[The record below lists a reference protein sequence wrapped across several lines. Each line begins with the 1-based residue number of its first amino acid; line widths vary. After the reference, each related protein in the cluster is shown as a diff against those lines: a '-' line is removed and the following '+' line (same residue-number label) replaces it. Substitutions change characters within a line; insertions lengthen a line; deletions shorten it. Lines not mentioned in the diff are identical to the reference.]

1 MLDLLQFTGKQR
13 QFVELLQRQQR
24 VESLRSLCAQAGF
37 DINFINGFLRSGALD
52 GYVQWQEHRQQTW
65 VLTAKGESLGGVLP
79 GSALADRLLQGV
91 GDRATLQT
99 ELGTAFSLN
108 YGALRREQAVDLV
121 DGDGEGAVKVLKSSV
136 LAAYRQRQGVFTAIY
151 EAARTGNAVGHPLD
165 DSASSSLE
173 WLHQQ
178 GYIASQVASDYSLTV
193 LPSLQALELGDVV
206 TALTSDLILSGQWRQ
221 ADFKPYDIHADVP
234 DVAYGRPTILTQ
246 CIQRIRDIFL
256 TMGFDE
262 MSGYLVESAFWNFDA
277 LFTPQ
282 DHPAREVQD
291 TFYLAH
297 PQTLPLPDDAALVQ
311 RVKQVHEANYGGQW
325 TEAEASRAILRAH
338 TTTSTAR
345 RLHQLQGQDGKYFSI
360 DRVFR
365 NETIDRTHL
374 AEFHQIEGVVVGEL
388 LSVRTLMGYLT
399 YFYEH
404 LGFKDLKFKPTYN
417 PYTEPSLEVFAYHLP
432 SDRYIEVGNS
442 GLFRQEMLDPLGCGD
457 KSTVAWGLGLERI
470 AMLLYGVEKLSDLI
484 GPDIRLE
491 TTARYPSG
499 NDAPGL

>member
-1 MLDLLQFTGKQR
+1 MLDLLQLTGKQR
-13 QFVELLQRQQR
+13 QFIELLQRQHV

-37 DINFINGFLRSGALD
+37 DFNFINGFLLSGALN
-52 GYVQWQEHRQQTW
+52 GYVQWQEHSQQTW
-65 VLTAKGESLGGVLP
+65 ALTVKGEDIGGVLP
-79 GSALADRLLQGV
+79 GFPLAERLLRGM
-91 GDRATLQT
+91 GDGGASPGGNRAQLQA
-99 ELGTAFSLN
+99 ELGPAFSLH
-108 YGALRREQAVDLV
+108 YGALRREQAVDLI
-121 DGDGEGAVKVLKSSV
+121 DGDGEGTVAVLKSSV
-136 LAAYRQRQGVFTAIY
+136 LGAYQQRQGVFSAI
-151 EAARTGNAVGHPLD
+151 AAGKVLD
-165 DSASSSLE
+165 ASAASSLE
-173 WLHQQ
+173 WLQQQ
-178 GYIASQVASDYSLTV
+178 GYIVSRVETDYSLTV
-193 LPSLQALELGDVV
+193 LPALQTLDLGDVV
-206 TALTSDLILSGQWRQ
+206 TTLTSELILSGQWRQ
-221 ADFKPYDIHADVP
+221 ADLKPYDIQAEVP

-256 TMGFDE
+256 NMGFDE
-262 MSGYLVESAFWNFDA
+262 MSGYMVESAFWNFDA

-291 TFYLAH
+291 TFYLAN
-297 PQTLPLPDDAALVQ
+297 PQTLPLPNDPALVQ

-345 RLHQLQGQDGKYFSI
+345 RLHQLQGKDGKYFSI

-365 NETIDRTHL
+365 NETVDRTHL

-399 YFYEH
+399 YFYER

-417 PYTEPSLEVFAYHLP
+417 PYTEPSLEVFAYHPP

-442 GLFRQEMLDPLGCGD
+442 GLFRQEMLAPLGCGE
-457 KSTVAWGLGLERI
+457 KATVAWGLGLERI

-484 GPDIRLE
+484 GPDIQL
-491 TTARYPSG
+491 
-499 NDAPGL
+499 

>member
-1 MLDLLQFTGKQR
+1 MEISWDLAMLNLLQLTGKQR
-13 QFVELLQRQQR
+13 QFVELLQGQPR

-37 DINFINGFLRSGALD
+37 DFNFINGFLRSGALD
-52 GYVQWQEHRQQTW
+52 GYVQRQEHSQQTW
-65 VLTAKGESLGGVLP
+65 VLTAKGEVLDGVLP
-79 GSALADRLLQGV
+79 GFPLADRLLQGV
-91 GDRATLQT
+91 GDADTENFASRATLQA
-99 ELGTAFSLN
+99 ELGSAFSLN

-121 DGDGEGAVKVLKSSV
+121 DGDGEGGVAVLKSSV
-136 LAAYRQRQGVFTAIY
+136 LRAYQKRQTVFAAISAGEVLAEGTA
-151 EAARTGNAVGHPLD
+151 
-165 DSASSSLE
+165 SSLE
-173 WLHQQ
+173 WLQQQ
-178 GYIASQVASDYSLTV
+178 GYITSRVEADYSLTV
-193 LPSLQALELGDVV
+193 LPALQSLELGDVV
-206 TALTSDLILSGQWRQ
+206 TSLTSELILSGQWRQ
-221 ADFKPYDIHADVP
+221 VDLKPYDIHAEVP
-234 DVAYGRPTILTQ
+234 DLAYGRPTILTQ

-256 TMGFDE
+256 NMGFDE
-262 MSGYLVESAFWNFDA
+262 MSGYMVESAFWNFDA

-291 TFYLAH
+291 TFYLAN
-297 PQTLPLPDDAALVQ
+297 PQTLPLPKDAALVQ

-345 RLHQLQGQDGKYFSI
+345 RLHQLQGQGGKYFSI

-365 NETIDRTHL
+365 NETVDRTHL

-399 YFYEH
+399 YFYER

-417 PYTEPSLEVFAYHLP
+417 PYTEPSLEVFAYHSP

-442 GLFRQEMLDPLGCGD
+442 GLFRQEMLEPLGCGE
-457 KSTVAWGLGLERI
+457 KATVAWGLGLERI

-484 GPDIRLE
+484 GPDIRL
-491 TTARYPSG
+491 
-499 NDAPGL
+499 

>member
-1 MLDLLQFTGKQR
+1 MLDLLQLTGKQR

-24 VESLRSLCAQAGF
+24 VASLRSLCAEAGF
-37 DINFINGFLRSGALD
+37 DINFINGFLLSGALE

-65 VLTAKGESLGGVLP
+65 GLTAKGQELAGVLP
-79 GSALADRLLQGV
+79 GWALAERLLEGAR
-91 GDRATLQT
+91 DRATLQA
-99 ELGTAFSLN
+99 ELGHAFSLS
-108 YGALRREQAVDLV
+108 YGALRREQAVDLA
-121 DGDGEGAVKVLKSSV
+121 DGDGEGIVAVLKPAV
-136 LAAYRQRQGVFTAIY
+136 LKVYRQRQAVFGAI
-151 EAARTGNAVGHPLD
+151 AAGRPIPDGAIASLD
-165 DSASSSLE
+165 
-173 WLHQQ
+173 WLQQQ
-178 GYIASQVASDYSLTV
+178 GYIANRGESDYSLTV
-193 LPSLQALELGDVV
+193 LPALGDLALGNVV

-221 ADFKPYDIHADVP
+221 MDLKPYDIHAEVA

-256 TMGFDE
+256 NMGFDE
-262 MSGYLVESAFWNFDA
+262 MSGYMVESAFWNFDA

-297 PQTLPLPDDAALVQ
+297 PQALALPQDAALVQ
-311 RVKQVHEANYGGQW
+311 RVKQVHEANYGGNW
-325 TEAEASRAILRAH
+325 TEAEAGRAILRAH

-345 RLHQLQGQDGKYFSI
+345 RLYQLQGQDGKYFSI

-365 NETIDRTHL
+365 NESVDRTHL

-399 YFYEH
+399 YFYER

-417 PYTEPSLEVFAYHLP
+417 PYTEPSLEVLAYYPP

-442 GLFRQEMLDPLGCGD
+442 GLFRQEMLEPLGCGE
-457 KSTVAWGLGLERI
+457 KATVAWGLGLERI
-470 AMLLYGVEKLSDLI
+470 AMLLYDVEKLADLI
-484 GPDIRLE
+484 GPDIRL
-491 TTARYPSG
+491 
-499 NDAPGL
+499 

>member
-1 MLDLLQFTGKQR
+1 MFDLLQLSGKQR
-13 QFVELLQRQQR
+13 QFVELLQRQQTI
-24 VESLRSLCAQAGF
+24 ESLRSLCVEAGF
-37 DINFINGFLRSGALD
+37 DTNFINGFLRSGALD
-52 GYVQWQEHRQQTW
+52 GYVQRQEHRQQTW
-65 VLTAKGESLGGVLP
+65 VLTPKGSELGGVLP
-79 GSALADRLLQGV
+79 GFALAEQLLAGRR
-91 GDRATLQT
+91 DRATLQT
-99 ELGTAFSLN
+99 ELGTAFSLH
-108 YGALRREQAVDLV
+108 YGALRREQAVDLA
-121 DGDGEGAVKVLKSSV
+121 DGEGEGVVVVLKSSV
-136 LAAYRQRQGVFTAIY
+136 LGAYQQRQTVFSKITA
-151 EAARTGNAVGHPLD
+151 GMPLD
-165 DSASSSLE
+165 EGASASLE
-173 WLHQQ
+173 WLQQQ
-178 GYIASQVASDYSLTV
+178 GYVTSRVETDYSLTV
-193 LPSLQALELGDVV
+193 LPTLQNLTLGDVV
-206 TALTSDLILSGQWRQ
+206 TSLTSDLILSGQWQ
-221 ADFKPYDIHADVP
+221 QIDLKPYDIHAEVP

-256 TMGFDE
+256 NMGFDE

-297 PQTLPLPDDAALVQ
+297 PQTLPLPNDPALVQ
-311 RVKQVHEANYGGQW
+311 QVKQVHEANYGGQW

-345 RLHQLQGQDGKYFSI
+345 RLHQLRGQNGKYFSI

-399 YFYEH
+399 YFYQR

-417 PYTEPSLEVFAYHLP
+417 PYTEPSLEVFAYHPP

-442 GLFRQEMLDPLGCGD
+442 GLFRQEMLAPLGCGE
-457 KSTVAWGLGLERI
+457 KATVAWGLGLERI
-470 AMLLYGVEKLSDLI
+470 AMLLYGVDKLSDLI
-484 GPDIRLE
+484 GPDIRL
-491 TTARYPSG
+491 
-499 NDAPGL
+499 

>member
-1 MLDLLQFTGKQR
+1 MLDLLQLTGKQR
-13 QFVELLQRQQR
+13 QFVELLQGQQT
-24 VESLRSLCAQAGF
+24 VESVRSLCAQAGL
-37 DINFINGFLRSGALD
+37 DVNFINGFLLSGALK
-52 GYVQWQEHRQQTW
+52 GYVQWQEHTQQRW
-65 VLTAKGESLGGVLP
+65 VLTTKGEDLGGVLP
-79 GSALADRLLQGV
+79 GFPLAARLLQGL
-91 GDRATLQT
+91 GDRAALQAD
-99 ELGTAFSLN
+99 LGTAFSLH
-108 YGALRREQAVDLV
+108 YGALRREQAVDLA
-121 DGDGEGAVKVLKSSV
+121 DGDGEGVVVVLRPAVLG
-136 LAAYRQRQGVFTAIY
+136 AYPQRQRVLGAI
-151 EAARTGNAVGHPLD
+151 AAGHPLGD
-165 DSASSSLE
+165 DATASLD
-173 WLHQQ
+173 WLQQQ
-178 GYIASQVASDYSLTV
+178 GYITRRVEADYSLTV
-193 LPSLQALELGDVV
+193 LPALYSLDLGDVV

-221 ADFKPYDIHADVP
+221 IDFKPYDIHTEVP
-234 DVAYGRPTILTQ
+234 DLAYGRPTILTQ

-256 TMGFDE
+256 NMGFDE
-262 MSGYLVESAFWNFDA
+262 MSGYIVESAFWNFDA

-291 TFYLAH
+291 TFYLAN
-297 PQTLPLPDDAALVQ
+297 PQTLPLPTDQALVQ
-311 RVKQVHEANYGGQW
+311 RVQRVHEANYGGQW

-365 NETIDRTHL
+365 NETVDRTHL

-399 YFYEH
+399 YFYER

-417 PYTEPSLEVFAYHLP
+417 PYTEPSLEVFAYHPP

-442 GLFRQEMLDPLGCGD
+442 GLFRQEMLAPLGCGE

-484 GPDIRLE
+484 GPDSRL
-491 TTARYPSG
+491 
-499 NDAPGL
+499 